1 MIVAKVSELISEDE
15 NVTMSIAAETCR
27 NDEGHGSSYGPDGSV
42 LSASSGVISGEAESD
57 LNDGDSR
64 STATSETVDV
74 LSLEEPLS
82 IQSDD
87 GSNNNN
93 SRLDAVTETKFWDA
107 RPWLQYIRDYARAIR
122 VSPEGLLGAVL
133 VRVSSMIRPS
143 VVLKVTDYDNP
154 MSLNLNVALVGAPG
168 TGKGK
173 LVSAARKLIPL
184 PSGNPMLELKPK
196 TGESIVSKFVSM
208 VQDKDDKGKPIPK
221 QYHPEIRTDR
231 VELVQTEVNALGVS
245 FKTDGSTMLV
255 TLLQAFSNEY
265 IGAETRAKS
274 SSVVLPPYSY
284 RLSSILG
291 VQPSESHVIFDNSSV
306 GFASRFIFVNAIDTA
321 APIQR
326 PLMPKNQWT
335 CDLTRFDSVDPF
347 ESLLRLLQVGG
358 RESFVDPGKQYPLLE
373 MTFPLVAKE
382 QADSM
387 QLKGVHGKIH
397 ELDAH
402 RLELQSKVAALFC
415 ILDSR
420 NLMRKCN
427 VTAKDWSLAG
437 TFMLMSDRARDFC
450 LEERDRLERER
461 RVKSILDGQLAKKA
475 ADADVS
481 ELYLIETED
490 KVIRCLKG
498 HPDGLSGVDIRR
510 RVNTKWRGYVKDA
523 INRLHEDQR
532 LEPVKQGSSEV
543 VIWKLSSEE

>member
-1 MIVAKVSELISEDE
+1 MIMTNHADKLIPEDG
-15 NVTMSIAAETCR
+15 NGVMSNAVEIR
-27 NDEGHGSSYGPDGSV
+27 VKDEEYGSSHGPDGSV
-42 LSASSGVISGEAESD
+42 LPAFSGVASGEVESG
-57 LNDGDSR
+57 LNDGDEMSA
-64 STATSETVDV
+64 ATSETVDV
-74 LSLEEPLS
+74 SSLEGPSS
-82 IQSDD
+82 IQVDD
-87 GSNNNN
+87 GSNNL
-93 SRLDAVTETKFWDA
+93 RLDAVTEKRFWDA
-107 RPWLQYIRDYARAIR
+107 RTWLRHVHDYARAIR

-173 LVSAARKLIPL
+173 LVSAARNLIPL
-184 PSGNPMLELKPK
+184 PLGNPMLELKPK

-208 VQDKDDKGKPIPK
+208 VQDKDDKGKPIPR

-231 VELVQTEVNALGVS
+231 VELVQTEVNALGAS
-245 FKTDGSTMLV
+245 FKTDGSTMLT

-321 APIQR
+321 APVQR
-326 PLMPKNQWT
+326 PLMPKDQWT
-335 CDLTRFDSVDPF
+335 CDLTRFDSVGLF
-347 ESLLRLLQVGG
+347 AGLLDLLQVGD
-358 RESFVDPGKQYPLLE
+358 RESLIDPDKQYPLME
-373 MTFPLVAKE
+373 MTFPSSAKK
-382 QADSM
+382 QADRM
-387 QLKGVHGKIH
+387 QLEGVHGRIH

-402 RLELQSKVAALFC
+402 RLELQAKVAALFC

-420 NLMRKCN
+420 DLKRKCN
-427 VTAKDWSLAG
+427 VTAKDWTLAG

-450 LEERDRLERER
+450 LEESDRLEQER
-461 RVKSILDGQLAKKA
+461 RVKKIRDGQLAKKA
-475 ADADVS
+475 ADADMS
-481 ELYLIETED
+481 ELHLLETED
-490 KVIRCLKG
+490 KVIRCLEG

-510 RVNTKWRGYVKDA
+510 RVNKKWKECVKDA
-523 INRLHEDQR
+523 IERLHEDHR
-532 LEPVKQGSSEV
+532 LEPLKRGGSAV